1 MGGTRKGVE
10 REKPTGPTRHWHS
23 GGTAHGSGMVVARRW
38 QRGEGM
44 ATARRRHGGTATV
57 IKMLVEAGTAK
68 GRQHGSSTAKA
79 QQQQRWR
86 WWSRWRRRRHGEGT
100 AKAQRHGSST
110 AAARRRHSIGG
121 SASSVLRTRTTTTVI
136 CSNGHMQW
144 STSPWLGEGTGR
156 EAHQACGGARGAC
169 VAAQHKP
176 TAHLNTPGAAR
187 HACVSN
193 YGRAGRSICL
203 WWAPHLGAPYL
214 RALHPGRCSGASLR
228 CGVSLPLFSPAP
240 CPSCTFRVPAPWHR
254 QRRALQRPAAP
265 PAGCSCG
272 TAIVQQHG
280 NAAAADRLSE
290 DRLLY

>member
-136 CSNGHMQW
+136 CSTVTCYITMVGGEYRQGSAPGLW
-144 STSPWLGEGTGR
+144 GGKGRLRGSTAQANCALEHTWRSTPRLRQQLRSRAGR
-156 EAHQACGGARGAC
+156 DRSACGGRHKSRGKSHGKSSISWGIIDENRQDG
-169 VAAQHKP
+169 VEE
-176 TAHLNTPGAAR
+176 LGFDSAAR
-187 HACVSN
+187 S
-193 YGRAGRSICL
+193 
-203 WWAPHLGAPYL
+203 
-214 RALHPGRCSGASLR
+214 
-228 CGVSLPLFSPAP
+228 
-240 CPSCTFRVPAPWHR
+240 TD
-254 QRRALQRPAAP
+254 
-265 PAGCSCG
+265 
-272 TAIVQQHG
+272 
-280 NAAAADRLSE
+280 ADVLS
-290 DRLLY
+290 

>member
-10 REKPTGPTRHWHS
+10 REKPTGPTRHWHWHS

-57 IKMLVEAGTAK
+57 IKVLVEAGTAK
-68 GRQHGSSTAKA
+68 GRQHGNSTAKA

-136 CSNGHMQW
+136 CSNGHMLHHHGWGRVQAGKRTRLVGRQGAPAW
-144 STSPWLGEGTGR
+144 QHSTSQLRTGTHLAQHATPASATTVVR
-156 EAHQACGGARGAC
+156 ADRSACGG
-169 VAAQHKP
+169 
-176 TAHLNTPGAAR
+176 R
-187 HACVSN
+187 HTW
-193 YGRAGRSICL
+193 G
-203 WWAPHLGAPYL
+203 H
-214 RALHPGRCSGASLR
+214 H
-228 CGVSLPLFSPAP
+228 
-240 CPSCTFRVPAPWHR
+240 T
-254 QRRALQRPAAP
+254 
-265 PAGCSCG
+265 
-272 TAIVQQHG
+272 
-280 NAAAADRLSE
+280 
-290 DRLLY
+290 